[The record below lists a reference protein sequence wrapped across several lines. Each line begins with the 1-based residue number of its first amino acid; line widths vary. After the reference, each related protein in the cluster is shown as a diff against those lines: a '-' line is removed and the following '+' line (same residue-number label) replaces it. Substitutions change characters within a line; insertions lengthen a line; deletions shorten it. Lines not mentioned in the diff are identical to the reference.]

1 MILDTP
7 AKQMLGVFI
16 LSMVPVIEL
25 RGAVPAAMLYE
36 IPWEVAYLVTVVGNL
51 VPVPFIIL
59 FARKIIN
66 WMKRWEKLRTLAHKL
81 EQKAHRN
88 SKKLERFQWLGLCLL
103 VAIPLPGTGAWT
115 GALVASVLQMRM
127 RDSLSAIG
135 VGCLIAGAIVTL
147 VSYGIIG

>member
-7 AKQMLGVFI
+7 FKQLAAVFL

-25 RGAVPAAMLYE
+25 RGAVPAAMLYDF
-36 IPWEVAYLVTVVGNL
+36 PWEVAYLVTVVGNM

-88 SKKLERFQWLGLCLL
+88 SKKLERFRWLGLCFL

-115 GALVASVLQMRM
+115 GALVASVLQMRL
-127 RDSLSAIG
+127 RDAISAIG
-135 VGCLIAGAIVTL
+135 VGCMIAGIIVTL
-147 VSYGIIG
+147 ISYGILG

>member
-7 AKQMLGVFI
+7 FKQLAAVFL

-25 RGAVPAAMLYE
+25 RGAVPAAMLYDF
-36 IPWEVAYLVTVVGNL
+36 PWEVAYLVTVIGNM

-66 WMKRWEKLRTLAHKL
+66 WMKRWSKLRSLAQKL

-88 SKKLERFQWLGLCLL
+88 SKKLERFRWLGLCFL

-115 GALVASVLQMRM
+115 GALVASVLQMRL
-127 RDSLSAIG
+127 RDALSAIG
-135 VGCLIAGAIVTL
+135 VGCMTAGIIVTL
-147 VSYGIIG
+147 ISYGILG

>member
-7 AKQMLGVFI
+7 FKQLAAVFL

-25 RGAVPAAMLYE
+25 RGAVPAAMLYDF
-36 IPWEVAYLVTVVGNL
+36 PWEVAYLVTVVGNM

-66 WMKRWEKLRTLAHKL
+66 WMKRWDKLRALAHRL

-88 SKKLERFQWLGLCLL
+88 SKKLERFRWLGLCFL
-103 VAIPLPGTGAWT
+103 VAISLPGTGAWT
-115 GALVASVLQMRM
+115 GALVAS
-127 RDSLSAIG
+127 
-135 VGCLIAGAIVTL
+135 
-147 VSYGIIG
+147 